1 MKEFV
6 YFKDDST
13 INQRTKQKE
22 NFEKLV
28 QLIEQGDYEK
38 FLFPEELREVYPHK
52 DKHIACDFKKSDD
65 YEHFTEKRICRC
77 FCYYNKGIHKSKC
90 SECQF
95 VFKKKNVGKIEILDY
110 ESPTIFNSKSVGGID
125 WIIYDGEYKLA
136 TEVKPP
142 DSSETLVRMVSEIL
156 TYNIGKEDTRPAI
169 CFFKNTSDNT
179 KISKQCSDYLK
190 YKESETFKS
199 IVEKT
204 HLKVL
209 YVTFDNDTF
218 EIHDTEKEP
227 L

>member
-1 MKEFV
+1 MKTYKFIDL
-6 YFKDDST
+6 FCGCGGLSKGFT
-13 INQRTKQKE
+13 LAG
-22 NFEKLV
+22 FE
-28 QLIEQGDYEK
+28 
-38 FLFPEELREVYPHK
+38 
-52 DKHIACDFKKSDD
+52 
-65 YEHFTEKRICRC
+65 
-77 FCYYNKGIHKSKC
+77 
-90 SECQF
+90 
-95 VFKKKNVGKIEILDY
+95 
-110 ESPTIFNSKSVGGID
+110 SVGGID

-136 TEVKPP
+136 TEIKPP

-169 CFFKNTSDNT
+169 CFFKNASDNT

>member
-22 NFEKLV
+22 NFEKLA
-28 QLIEQGDYEK
+28 QLIEQGDYER

-95 VFKKKNVGKIEILDY
+95 VFSRIQV
-110 ESPTIFNSKSVGGID
+110 TIRKFQSSAV
-125 WIIYDGEYKLA
+125 II
-136 TEVKPP
+136 
-142 DSSETLVRMVSEIL
+142 
-156 TYNIGKEDTRPAI
+156 
-169 CFFKNTSDNT
+169 
-179 KISKQCSDYLK
+179 
-190 YKESETFKS
+190 
-199 IVEKT
+199 
-204 HLKVL
+204 
-209 YVTFDNDTF
+209 
-218 EIHDTEKEP
+218 
-227 L
+227 